1 VSTLRTWF
9 SRLGKLF
16 GKERHDRELAEELES
31 HLQMHVETN
40 VRTGMSPEEATRQAL
55 VKLGGVEQTKENYRD
70 VGADLGPPERRGGR
84 HRGQAAEIF

>member
-31 HLQMHVETN
+31 HLQMHVEDD
-40 VRTGMSPEEATRQAL
+40 VRAGQAGRRRANERELPRPSGQTLARLNGEA
-55 VKLGGVEQTKENYRD
+55 
-70 VGADLGPPERRGGR
+70 
-84 HRGQAAEIF
+84 AAEIF